1 MEFKYM
7 IKGTEQIEHSPIEFF
22 SGKGSAFFKNYIS
35 LSTNGVGFFLNYI
48 SGI

>member
-22 SGKGSAFFKNYIS
+22 SEKGSAFFLKLYFI
-35 LSTNGVGFFLNYI
+35 I
-48 SGI
+48 H